1 MRGLLAVGVLLVVLA
16 WPGSAGLRPLRLAAP
31 GSVGSKPVALVW
43 RHDRGRIA
51 RFDER
56 TLRVTRPRTP
66 SLGIVDSWAFA
77 PDGSRLVVASHAH
90 DDPRSLDGL
99 RTFDLMSLHPRGDV
113 VRLRGFARALLW
125 RGDHVVAL
133 VEACCSGATEVD
145 VVDLQTRAT
154 VSRTPITGRVATIAR
169 AADALVFLC
178 VPEQGIGQARLV
190 VAGVDGS
197 VRTVELSRVSA
208 GWVFPDH
215 PAADPVGTQRL
226 PGVAVDPVGAR
237 AYVVQSTGPAAEIDI
252 RTLAVSYHDLH
263 ADKSALARLAS
274 WWEPSA
280 ASKGM
285 TGPVRTAQ
293 WLGDGLIAVT
303 GHDEQFAA
311 GSGGQGVLSDTPA
324 GLAVIDTHDWTV
336 ATLDAGANAVK
347 VANGMLLATGSTWSS
362 TGDQVAA
369 IGLVAYGADRS
380 RRFRLFPGAQAWVDF
395 VLGGRAYVDEGV
407 PNATRIGVV
416 DLASGKV
423 VAERSG
429 RLPLPLLADG
439 PDN

>member
-1 MRGLLAVGVLLVVLA
+1 VEPSFAFRGL
-16 WPGSAGLRPLRLAAP
+16 
-31 GSVGSKPVALVW
+31 
-43 RHDRGRIA
+43 
-51 RFDER
+51 
-56 TLRVTRPRTP
+56 
-66 SLGIVDSWAFA
+66 
-77 PDGSRLVVASHAH
+77 
-90 DDPRSLDGL
+90 
-99 RTFDLMSLHPRGDV
+99 
-113 VRLRGFARALLW
+113 ARALLW

-154 VSRTPITGRVATIAR
+154 VSRTPIAGRVGTIAR

-178 VPEQGIGQARLV
+178 VPDQGIGRARLV

-197 VRTVELSRVSA
+197 VRTVELPRVSA

-237 AYVVQSTGPAAEIDI
+237 VYVVQSTGPAAEIDI

-280 ASKGM
+280 AAKGM

-347 VANGMLLATGSTWSS
+347 VANGTLLATGSSWSS